1 MKKKAE
7 SVKADA
13 LLKKLAASSPNDAVK
28 LLFLEQDDLD
38 RLDALDLGLIKEI
51 KRAANGAIELKLIDR
66 LEIIRQLA
74 ELDADPD
81 AQAAAQDSFY
91 TALDRAAE
99 RLKEKQDAV

>member
-7 SVKADA
+7 SVKADE

-28 LLFLEQDDLD
+28 LLFLEEDELD
-38 RLDALDLGLIKEI
+38 RLDMLDLGLIKEI

-74 ELDADPD
+74 ELDSDSG
-81 AQAAAQDSFY
+81 AAASQDSFY
-91 TALDRAAE
+91 IALDRAAE
-99 RLKEKQDAV
+99 RLKEKQNAV